1 VTVEILITFAVVF
14 GVLLLLTTT
23 SYDTDVVLVGAMVVL
38 TLTGILE
45 PDQALQG
52 FASSGVMT
60 IAACTSWWRGC
71 AKRGPWPGFRARCW
85 AVQKT
90 SP

>member
-1 VTVEILITFAVVF
+1 MTVEILITLAVVV

-23 SYDTDVVLVGAMVVL
+23 SYDTDVVLVGAMVML

-60 IAACTSWWRGC
+60 IAAL
-71 AKRGPWPGFRARCW
+71 
-85 AVQKT
+85 
-90 SP
+90 